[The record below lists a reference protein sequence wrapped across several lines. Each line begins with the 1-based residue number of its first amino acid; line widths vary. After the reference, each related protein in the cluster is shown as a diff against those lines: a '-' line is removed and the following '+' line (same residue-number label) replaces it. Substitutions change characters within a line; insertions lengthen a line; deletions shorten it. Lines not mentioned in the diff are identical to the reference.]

1 MVVELQHHFGRPL
14 SNEPRIS
21 KDLYVVEDEGL
32 VPGWIQRRP
41 QLLRRLAEVQEGNV
55 GVRICEWKKM
65 NTITSLFQTSFE
77 TIFHYFNIL
86 KNKYK

>member
-14 SNEPRIS
+14 GNEPRIS
-21 KDLYVVEDEGL
+21 KDLHVVEDEGL

-65 NTITSLFQTSFE
+65 NTITSLFQTSF
-77 TIFHYFNIL
+77 
-86 KNKYK
+86 